1 MNTERRIL
9 VIDDDRVIRQS
20 IAAYLEDSGFD
31 VLLADDGA
39 TGLNAYRQEN
49 PDLVVCDLRMPGLDG
64 ISVLQEI
71 AKDDSD
77 TPIIVISGA
86 GVMADVV
93 EALRI
98 GASDYLIKPIID
110 LEVLEHAISRSLES
124 SSLKRE
130 NARYRRK
137 LEQANKELQS
147 HLHALEQDQQAGRHV
162 QMQMLPATPANF
174 DRYRFEHQI
183 IPSLYLSGD
192 FVEYFTVGSDHIVFL
207 IADVSGHGASSAFV
221 TVLLKTQAARLRS
234 NYRRLGDQTIL
245 SPAKLLESI
254 NKELLETELGKHITM
269 VVATLNSKENSL
281 LYSIAGHLP
290 CPILTTHDGVRY
302 LEGKGLPVGLFAE
315 ASYDELQID
324 LPDQFRLTLFSDGI
338 LELLA
343 QKSLRDKE
351 GYLLEVACNPQLSLE
366 EILAKLQLSDL
377 QEAPDDIAVL
387 MVSKDAANTCYVDE

>member
-1 MNTERRIL
+1 MSTERRIL

-39 TGLNAYRQEN
+39 TGLNVYRHEK

-64 ISVLQEI
+64 ISVLHEI
-71 AKDDSD
+71 SKDGSD

-98 GASDYLIKPIID
+98 GASEYLIKPIID
-110 LEVLEHAISRSLES
+110 LEVLEHAISRSLERS
-124 SSLKRE
+124 ALKKE

-162 QMQMLPATPANF
+162 QMQMLPATPTRIG
-174 DRYRFEHQI
+174 RYTFAHQI

-192 FVEYFTVGSDHIVFL
+192 FVDYFSVGNDYSVFL

-221 TVLLKTQAARLRS
+221 TVLLKNLAARSRS
-234 NYRRLGDQTIL
+234 NYGRLDDRTVL
-245 SPAKLLESI
+245 SPAKLLENI
-254 NKELLETELGKHITM
+254 NKELLDTELGKHITM
-269 VVATLNSKENSL
+269 VVATLNNRENSL
-281 LYSIAGHLP
+281 RYSIAGHLP
-290 CPILTTHDGVRY
+290 CPILTTPDGVHY
-302 LEGKGLPVGLFAE
+302 LEGAGLPVGLFSDAR
-315 ASYDELQID
+315 YDEREID
-324 LPDQFRLTLFSDGI
+324 LPAHFRLTLFSDGI

-343 QKSLRDKE
+343 QNSLQAKE
-351 GYLLEVACNPQLSLE
+351 AHLLEQARNPQLSLE
-366 EILAKLQLSDL
+366 EIMTTLHLAELE
-377 QEAPDDIAVL
+377 EAPDDIAVL
-387 MVSKDAANTCYVDE
+387 VVSGDA

>member
-20 IAAYLEDSGFD
+20 IAAYLEDSGFE

-39 TGLNAYRQEN
+39 TGLNVYRHEA

-64 ISVLQEI
+64 ISVLHEI
-71 AKDDSD
+71 AKDGTD

-124 SSLKRE
+124 SGLKKE
-130 NARYRRK
+130 NARYRHK

-162 QMQMLPATPANF
+162 QMQMLPATPTNI
-174 DRYRFEHQI
+174 DCYQFEHQI

-192 FVEYFTVGSDHIVFL
+192 FVEYFTVGRDNSVFM

-221 TVLLKTQAARLRS
+221 TVLLKNLAARARS
-234 NYRRLGDQTIL
+234 NYGRLDDRTVL
-245 SPAKLLESI
+245 SPAKLLENI

-269 VVATLNSKENSL
+269 VVATLNSEENSL
-281 LYSIAGHLP
+281 RYSIAGHLP
-290 CPILTTHDGVRY
+290 CPILTTPDEVHY
-302 LEGKGLPVGLFAE
+302 LEGKGLPVGLFAD
-315 ASYDELQID
+315 ATYDEVKID
-324 LPDQFRLTLFSDGI
+324 LPKHFRLTLFSDGI

-343 QKSLRDKE
+343 QKSLQDKE
-351 GYLLEVACNPQLSLE
+351 AYLLEVARNPQLSLE
-366 EILAKLQLSDL
+366 EIMATLHLAEL

-387 MVSKDAANTCYVDE
+387 MVSKDA